1 MPATVANSDVAM
13 SIQTGAISNEKR
25 YYFYMHACQLI
36 TLVW

>member
-25 YYFYMHACQLI
+25 YYYMHACQLI